1 MNKEKRNHLV
11 YLFFQ
16 FVCHWK
22 EIVLSMGDVYTPPL
36 GVNEGSGNK
45 IIPIDSCG
53 TKRPTERIMPL
64 RETLSD
70 FTGNSNACSNARYRD

>member
-1 MNKEKRNHLV
+1 
-11 YLFFQ
+11 
-16 FVCHWK
+16 
-22 EIVLSMGDVYTPPL
+22 MGDVNTPPL

-45 IIPIDSCG
+45 NIPIDSFG

-70 FTGNSNACSNARYRD
+70 LTRNAKFAQTLDIGTKLYSKQ